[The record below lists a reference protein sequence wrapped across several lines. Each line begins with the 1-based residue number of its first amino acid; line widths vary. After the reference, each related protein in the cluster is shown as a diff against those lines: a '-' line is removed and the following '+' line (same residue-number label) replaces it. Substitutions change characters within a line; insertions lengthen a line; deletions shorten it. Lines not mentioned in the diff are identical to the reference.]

1 MSEPDDRVSGTSPE
15 SVPDSLPASTER
27 PRPARLPRV
36 GIVLASAFVAGL
48 VVVLLSVGARVGDL
62 EARELEEVST
72 LVRAEGENGRV
83 AMLSVDLHR
92 DDEVVFEV
100 CTNSAL
106 DPATWDGAL
115 TVAVVRT
122 SSGGSE
128 DVVRSPLDAE
138 LLAGAR
144 RSPTLTCL
152 NAGQGVIEVDGTYVI
167 ELSWSAELPEAPA
180 DFRARTLARR
190 SLGAPDR
197 DLIFAILVLALLSSL
212 ALYLRPM
219 RAGAGGML
227 ELRFGIAIATAA
239 ALLLYGFM
247 RYVTPYLPGGAV
259 GGLVSGLSLA
269 VFELVLA
276 AALLVRAKDRLAILG
291 IGRLESVAGAS
302 RLSRAR
308 PYLLLVLAPIAGLA
322 LYRIAG
328 LALSIVPST
337 GEAPIE
343 AFVSWPSGMLSFAAL
358 AVTAPIAEEVFFRG
372 LVYGV
377 LRGDGAGMRSLY
389 AFVGSWMV
397 FAVVHLPQTW
407 GSWGGLL
414 SIAIAALGF
423 TALRAA
429 SGSVV
434 VPAVAHLVY
443 NGLLSAQALLS
454 ASSS

>member
-1 MSEPDDRVSGTSPE
+1 MSEPDERVSEPSE
-15 SVPDSLPASTER
+15 SLEKAGAP
-27 PRPARLPRV
+27 RLPRV
-36 GIVLASAFVAGL
+36 AIVLASALSAGL
-48 VVVLLSVGARVGDL
+48 VMVLLSVGGRVSAL
-62 EARELEEVST
+62 EARELEVVSP
-72 LVRAEGENGRV
+72 LVTAEGESGRV
-83 AMLSVDLHR
+83 AMLSADLRR

-100 CTNSAL
+100 CSSSTL
-106 DPATWDGAL
+106 DPATWASAL
-115 TVAVVRT
+115 TVAIVC
-122 SSGGSE
+122 SGSEGPE

-144 RSPTLTCL
+144 RSATLTCL
-152 NAGQGVIEVDGTYVI
+152 NAGQGVIEVDGTYVT
-167 ELSWSAELPEAPA
+167 ELSWSAALPEASPH
-180 DFRARTLARR
+180 FRARTLARR
-190 SLGAPDR
+190 SLGAADR
-197 DLIFAILVLALLSSL
+197 DLIFAILVLALLLSL

-219 RAGAGGML
+219 RADAGGML
-227 ELRFGIAIATAA
+227 ALRFGVAIATAA

-247 RYVTPYLPGGAV
+247 RYVTPHLPGGAL
-259 GGLVSGLSLA
+259 GGLISGLSLA
-269 VFELVLA
+269 LFEVVLA
-276 AALLVRAKDRLAILG
+276 AAFLARAKDRLAILG
-291 IGRLESVAGAS
+291 VGRIEVAPGGS
-302 RLSRAR
+302 TLNRAR
-308 PYLLLVLAPIAGLA
+308 PYALLVLAPIAGLA

-389 AFVGSWMV
+389 AFIGSWMV

>member
-1 MSEPDDRVSGTSPE
+1 MSEPDDRVSETDASDRDSIVGPPSP
-15 SVPDSLPASTER
+15 
-27 PRPARLPRV
+27 RLPRV
-36 GIVLASAFVAGL
+36 AIVLASAFAAGL
-48 VVVLLSVGARVGDL
+48 VVVLSSIGGRVGEL
-62 EARELEEVST
+62 EAGELEEVSS
-72 LVRAEGENGRV
+72 LIAPEGESGQLT
-83 AMLSVDLHR
+83 MLSADLRR

-115 TVAVVRT
+115 TVAVVRM
-122 SSGGSE
+122 GSEGPE

-144 RSPTLTCL
+144 RSATLTCL
-152 NAGQGVIEVDGTYVI
+152 NAGQGVIEVDGTYVT
-167 ELSWSAELPEAPA
+167 ELSWSAVLPEGAPH
-180 DFRARTLARR
+180 FRARTLARR

-197 DLIFAILVLALLSSL
+197 DLVFVVLLLALLLSL

-219 RAGAGGML
+219 RAEAGGML
-227 ELRFGIAIATAA
+227 ALRIGVVIATAA
-239 ALLLYGFM
+239 ALLLYGAM
-247 RYVTPYLPGGAV
+247 RYVTPHLPGGAL
-259 GGLVSGLSLA
+259 GGLMSGLSLA
-269 VFELVLA
+269 AFEIVLA
-276 AALLVRAKDRLAILG
+276 AAFLVRAKDRLAILG
-291 IGRLESVAGAS
+291 IGRVESAAGAS
-302 RLSRAR
+302 PLRRAR
-308 PYLLLVLAPIAGLA
+308 PYLLLMLAPIAGLA
-322 LYRIAG
+322 LYRVAG

-358 AVTAPIAEEVFFRG
+358 AVIAPIAEEVFFRG

-377 LRGDGAGMRSLY
+377 LRGDGAGRRGVY

-423 TALRAA
+423 TALRAV

>member
-1 MSEPDDRVSGTSPE
+1 MSEPHDRGTS
-15 SVPDSLPASTER
+15 DALAT
-27 PRPARLPRV
+27 ARRSRLSYAA
-36 GIVLASAFVAGL
+36 LALSAALCAGL
-48 VVVLLSVGARVGDL
+48 GVVLFMVADRVGDL
-62 EARELEEVST
+62 EARELEAVSE
-72 LVRAEGENGRV
+72 LIEPNGESGRI
-83 AMLSVDLHR
+83 AMITAPLQR

-100 CTNSAL
+100 CSSSQL
-106 DPATWDGAL
+106 DPSTWAGAL
-115 TVAVVRT
+115 TLAIVHDA
-122 SSGGSE
+122 GGATE
-128 DVVRSPLDAE
+128 DVVRSTLDGE
-138 LLAGAR
+138 LLAAAR
-144 RSPTLTCL
+144 RSPTLSCL
-152 NAGQGVIEVDGTYVI
+152 NAGQGII
-167 ELSWSAELPEAPA
+167 ELDGNYVTEISWAQPLPEAA
-180 DFRARTLARR
+180 RFRARTLARR

-197 DLIFAILVLALLSSL
+197 NLVFAILLLAILATL
-212 ALYLRPM
+212 ALYLGPM
-219 RAGAGGML
+219 RGDAGQRMSLGVGA
-227 ELRFGIAIATAA
+227 AIAASAA
-239 ALLLYGFM
+239 VLLYGFM
-247 RYVTPYLPGGAV
+247 TWVTPHLPGGAL

-269 VFELVLA
+269 LFEILIA
-276 AALLVRAKDRLAILG
+276 GALLVRAQQRLAILG
-291 IGRLESVAGAS
+291 VGRLESPAS
-302 RLSRAR
+302 ASPLARAR

-328 LALSIVPST
+328 LALSIVPRT

-358 AVTAPIAEEVFFRG
+358 AVTAPIAEEIFFRG
-372 LVYGV
+372 LVYGA
-377 LRGDGAGMRSLY
+377 LRGDGAGMRSVI
-389 AFVGSWMV
+389 AFVGSWLV

>member
-1 MSEPDDRVSGTSPE
+1 MSEPDDRGSEEIVSSDLDPG
-15 SVPDSLPASTER
+15 V
-27 PRPARLPRV
+27 PRPPRLPRV
-36 GIVLASAFVAGL
+36 AIVLASAFAAGL
-48 VVVLLSVGARVGDL
+48 VVVLLSVGTRVGEL
-62 EARELEEVST
+62 EARELEEVSP
-72 LVRAEGENGRV
+72 LVTAEGDGGRV
-83 AMLSVDLHR
+83 SMLSAALRR

-100 CTNSAL
+100 CSGSQL

-115 TVAVVRT
+115 TVAIVRT
-122 SSGGSE
+122 GSEGSE

-144 RSPTLTCL
+144 RSSTRTCL
-152 NAGQGVIEVDGTYVI
+152 NAGQGVIEVDGTYVT
-167 ELSWSAELPEAPA
+167 ELSWSSTLPEASTH
-180 DFRARTLARR
+180 FRARTLARR

-197 DLIFAILVLALLSSL
+197 DLVFAILVLALLLSL

-219 RAGAGGML
+219 RADAGGML
-227 ELRFGIAIATAA
+227 ALRFGVVIATAA

-247 RYVTPYLPGGAV
+247 RYVTPHLPAGAL
-259 GGLVSGLSLA
+259 GGLVSGLALA
-269 VFELVLA
+269 VFELALA
-276 AALLVRAKDRLAILG
+276 AAFLVRAKDRLAILG
-291 IGRLESVAGAS
+291 VGRIELPVGAS
-302 RLSRAR
+302 VLSRAR
-308 PYLLLVLAPIAGLA
+308 PYMLLVLAPIAGLA

-377 LRGDGAGMRSLY
+377 LRGDGAGLRSLY

-454 ASSS
+454 ASNS